1 MPAYLELSGGVA
13 QEAGG
18 AGCLLLGGGVVLQ
31 PVSALAGEGD
41 AGVHRDQGTLG
52 SVTHI
57 VHLQ

>member
-18 AGCLLLGGGVVLQ
+18 ACGLLLGGGVVLQ
-31 PVSALAGEGD
+31 PVAALAGEGD
-41 AGVHRDQGTLG
+41 AGVDRDQGTLG
-52 SVTHI
+52 CVAYI